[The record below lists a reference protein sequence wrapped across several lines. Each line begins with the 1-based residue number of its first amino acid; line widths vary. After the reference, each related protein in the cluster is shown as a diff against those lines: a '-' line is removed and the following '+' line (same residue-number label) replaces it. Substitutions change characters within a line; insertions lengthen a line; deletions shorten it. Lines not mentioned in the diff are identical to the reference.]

1 MSTMPWPSRICL
13 VRWGAAARNFR
24 RGGVG
29 VLLEEVML
37 DLPRVVDAEPVAQL
51 GLVEGVLEQLELATL
66 VPGPRELVLIED
78 AEAHVSSSGSLELS
92 RCLSGRARPP
102 ASKLYRAG
110 GRPSR
115 AGASAMIPA

>member
-1 MSTMPWPSRICL
+1 MPWPSRICL

-37 DLPRVVDAEPVAQL
+37 DLPGVVDAEPVAQL
-51 GLVEGVLEQLELATL
+51 DLVEGVLEQLGLAAL

-78 AEAHVSSSGSLELS
+78 AEAHVSPSGSLDL
-92 RCLSGRARPP
+92 G
-102 ASKLYRAG
+102 
-110 GRPSR
+110 
-115 AGASAMIPA
+115 